1 MKKIEDMDLELDFR
15 RGIDPNS
22 LYELSALLGEGS
34 YGAVYRGKLRKG
46 GEGAA
51 DVAIKIIP
59 DADDDLTSLWREIR
73 FLQVL
78 RSPYVVS
85 YIESLLYDNELW
97 LVMELCDGGSL
108 YDLKEAN
115 KGQFTEPELQAIM
128 AYCTLGLAH
137 LHAQLSIHRDVKSG
151 NILLT
156 RDGRA
161 KLGDFGISA
170 QLTDSIMKRRTVIG
184 SPYWMAPEVI
194 QETSYDGKA
203 DIWSLGIT
211 LLELCEGSPP
221 HFNIHPMRAIFMI
234 SSKAAPTL
242 KEPEKWSSDMKS
254 FIGRCLI
261 KNCEER
267 ATAAEL
273 LKHPW
278 INSTIKEITKNES
291 KGLAILEKL
300 VSKHSDAMQKLRSSR
315 FHPPEMN
322 NNNTINNAA
331 SSSSEHKDKEIS
343 SMNTMNVNNYN
354 NMKNNMDTIRNN
366 NSSSNNYSQNNM
378 STLRQNTF
386 NKQQMRNASLTKP
399 AYGYDYNSTLKN
411 EMMNGDYNDGT
422 CIIRPQRNGFDGNY
436 DGSGSNFHSDDK
448 DKTMK
453 FSPIDDK
460 EGTLRVNKN
469 YSGSSSSAANN
480 NNTFVNFND
489 NYYNNNATFIRS
501 NSYDPNATIRPG
513 ASSADNRSDM
523 MSALK
528 YFQGDTLVA
537 ALPSGVANQPQSDA
551 KRTGNPISSDKKSS
565 SESYSSSSTSSN
577 FYLPDL
583 EISSGASGNDGI
595 LDPSLN
601 ELIMKNNSENHE
613 KIKDVSLN
621 IYLYINIKFFSNY
634 YFFCRK
640 FFVKWFY

>member
-1 MKKIEDMDLELDFR
+1 MKNIDDMDIKLDFR

-34 YGAVYRGKLRKG
+34 YGAVYRGKLRDV
-46 GEGAA
+46 EGAA

-85 YIESLLYDNELW
+85 FIESLLFDNELW

-115 KGQFTEPELQAIM
+115 KGKFTEPELQAIM

-170 QLTDSIMKRRTVIG
+170 QLTDTIMKRRTVIG

-242 KEPEKWSSDMKS
+242 QEPELWSSDMKS

-300 VSKHSDAMQKLRSSR
+300 VSKHSDTMEKLRSSR
-315 FHPPEMN
+315 FHPPDMAN
-322 NNNTINNAA
+322 NNTLGNGNANISNDQKEISNMNTINN
-331 SSSSEHKDKEIS
+331 
-343 SMNTMNVNNYN
+343 YN
-354 NMKNNMDTIRNN
+354 SKNKNMDTIRNSN
-366 NSSSNNYSQNNM
+366 NSSSYSQNNM
-378 STLRQNTF
+378 ATLRQNTI
-386 NKQQMRNASLTKP
+386 NKQQLRNASLTKP
-399 AYGYDYNSTLKN
+399 ANSRGFDYGATLKN
-411 EMMNGDYNDGT
+411 EANGSGEYNDGT
-422 CIIRPQRNGFDGNY
+422 CIIRPQRNFDN
-436 DGSGSNFHSDDK
+436 SGSNYHSDDK

-453 FSPIDDK
+453 FSPMDDK
-460 EGTLRVNKN
+460 DGTLRVKSSNN
-469 YSGSSSSAANN
+469 YSSSSSINN
-480 NNTFVNFND
+480 SNTFVNFND
-489 NYYNNNATFIRS
+489 NYYNGNNNNATLIRS
-501 NSYDPNATIRPG
+501 NSFDPNATIRPG
-513 ASSADNRSDM
+513 APNSNSEGRSDM
-523 MSALK
+523 HSALK
-528 YFQGDTLVA
+528 YFQGDTLVSS
-537 ALPSGVANQPQSDA
+537 LPSGALSQAQSDA
-551 KRTGNPISSDKKSS
+551 KRTTNNIGNSDKKST
-565 SESYSSSSTSSN
+565 SETYSSSATSSN
-577 FYLPDL
+577 FYLPEL
-583 EISSGASGNDGI
+583 EIHNTSTSANDVDASLGDM
-595 LDPSLN
+595 SLN
-601 ELIMKNNSENHE
+601 NNSENHE
-613 KIKDVSLN
+613 KIKNVSL
-621 IYLYINIKFFSNY
+621 
-634 YFFCRK
+634 
-640 FFVKWFY
+640 